1 MITELPDGRR
11 RPLQD
16 FETLYIGGAE
26 PAVVR
31 WSFWPRRSQI
41 KSMRDCEENLTITMA
56 RIVSGTGPMEQARG

>member
-1 MITELPDGRR
+1 MITELADGRR

-31 WSFWPRRSQI
+31 RSFWPRRSQI
-41 KSMRDCEENLTITMA
+41 KSMRDEENLTITMA